1 MAIIKEGYFPGAWV
15 AGGVDFP
22 KPKFEGVDPSGKD
35 LKEPGTKGDL
45 GKSPVFR
52 GLLDY
57 FPRAVET
64 VARVSEIGARKYSW
78 KGWESVPDGVNR
90 YTDALARHLTGLSV
104 EGDYDRDTGALHR
117 AQIAWNALAAL
128 ELYLREQ
135 ELRKSHKYDGN
146 DVTAGFGFTK
156 PAVSGVCGSGI
167 SAQQS
172 EDAARG
178 VVGKPKC

>member
-1 MAIIKEGYFPGAWV
+1 MGVLKQLKKWDEVYKNLKPGEWIPV
-15 AGGVDFP
+15 PKGVSVIEFT
-22 KPKFEGVDPSGKD
+22 KQFEGKDPSGKD

-104 EGDYDRDTGALHR
+104 EGPYDRDTGALHR
-117 AQIAWNALAAL
+117 AQIAWNAMAAL

-135 ELRKSHKYDGN
+135 ESK
-146 DVTAGFGFTK
+146 
-156 PAVSGVCGSGI
+156 
-167 SAQQS
+167 
-172 EDAARG
+172 
-178 VVGKPKC
+178 